1 LSNIYPIRP
10 QTLSFGRRKKG
21 TGLVRRAGRA
31 VLRALHD
38 SRRHAA
44 RTIIDDYLRLPGNA
58 YTRTGFVADD
68 GERR

>member
-1 LSNIYPIRP
+1 
-10 QTLSFGRRKKG
+10 
-21 TGLVRRAGRA
+21 